1 MANYPRKK
9 SIYSVVFEDFIKNNK
24 FQKSYVANIL
34 NISITAAGNLL
45 KQDNQHKK
53 TYASKVILYNFLSG
67 HKIFLWET
75 MQEIQS
81 EYTHSHINEYDLTDI
96 WTALLNKYNLSLRF
110 VARLMHM
117 DVKMVYRKGIIRK
130 GRNSRNKITE
140 IKDVNLLRYRYF
152 EYLKS
157 QLKTVDIEL
166 MKLNFKV
173 F

>member
-1 MANYPRKK
+1 MANYCREK
-9 SIYSVVFEDFIKNNK
+9 SIYSIVFEDFIRNHKLSK
-24 FQKSYVANIL
+24 TYVANVL
-34 NISITAAGNLL
+34 NFSMTAICNLL
-45 KQDNQHKK
+45 KKDNQHKK

-67 HKIFLWET
+67 HKIFLWE
-75 MQEIQS
+75 MVQEIQS
-81 EYTHSHINEYDLTDI
+81 EYTHSHIKEYDLTDI

-130 GRNSRNKITE
+130 GRNSRNKITQ
-140 IKDVNLLRYRYF
+140 IRDVNLLRYRYF

-157 QLKTVDIEL
+157 QLKIIDIEL
-166 MKLNFKV
+166 IKLNFKV